1 MKVLLVLS
9 ALAAVSLAAEV
20 GLRSYDGY
28 KVLTATTTN
37 VQQFNVLKELLMS
50 DMYDFWTSPRLGGYT
65 DIMTKDELLPTLT
78 KTLEQAGIEWTVKID
93 DVGSLV
99 QAERAENEERLRAA
113 DGRMAWNAY
122 QRFSVI
128 EPWIVGLPAQFPG
141 LATVS
146 VIGQSTEGRNIYLVK
161 VSTGKDPSGNN
172 KKVIF
177 IDSNI
182 HAREWIAGATGTYI
196 LNELLTNAGT
206 YEPILD
212 ELDFYFVP
220 MFNVDGYE
228 YSHTSDRMWRKTRS
242 VNSGSTCRG
251 CDPNRNFAFQWGG
264 ESTSANPCSD
274 LFKGPSAFSEPETR
288 AVRDEIRRIQNEAT
302 IWAYIT
308 LHSYAQQWLLSWGY
322 TQGVY
327 PPDYPELLA
336 WGREAIAALRAVH
349 GTVFE
354 TGQGADLLY
363 GVGGASDDY
372 AKSEGIKFST
382 TAELRDTGRYGFL
395 LPPAQIIPTGQETL
409 AAVLKTAETVI
420 ATANASK

>member
-1 MKVLLVLS
+1 MKVLFVLS
-9 ALAAVSLAAEV
+9 ALAAVALTAEV

-37 VQQFNVLKELLMS
+37 AEQFDVLKALLIA
-50 DMYDFWTSPRLGGYT
+50 DEYDFWTTPRLGGYT
-65 DIMTKDELLPTLT
+65 DIMTSEELLPTLI
-78 KTLEQAGIEWTVKID
+78 KTLEQAGMEWTVKVE
-93 DVGSLV
+93 DVGKSV
-99 QAERAENEERLRAA
+99 EAERADNEKALRMA

-128 EPWIVGLPAQFPG
+128 EPWIQGLPAAFPG

-146 VIGQSTEGRNIYLVK
+146 IIGRSTENRAIYMVK
-161 VSTGKDPSGNN
+161 VSTGAAPGGGN

-182 HAREWIAGATGTYI
+182 HAREWIAGATGTWI
-196 LNELLTNAGT
+196 LNELLTNANQ
-206 YEPILD
+206 YSAILA

-228 YSHTSDRMWRKTRS
+228 FSQTSDRMWRKTRS

-274 LFKGPSAFSEPETR
+274 LFKGPSAFSEPETI
-288 AVRDEIRRIQNEAT
+288 AVRDAIHRIQDEAT

-327 PPDYPELLA
+327 PPDYPELLR
-336 WGREAIAALRAVH
+336 WGQASIAALRAVH
-349 GTVFE
+349 GTVYE

-372 AKSEGIKFST
+372 AKSINIKFST

-395 LPPAQIIPTGQETL
+395 LPPAQIIPTGQETW

-420 ATANASK
+420 DTANGKI